1 MAYVY
6 VVEDDKNISEIES
19 FALKNAGH
27 TVAECASGK
36 EFHKLMRDRIPD
48 MILLDVM
55 LPDEDGLEI
64 LRKIRQTPET
74 RRVPVIM
81 VTAKT
86 TELDK
91 VKGLDLGADDYIT
104 KPFSATYLKAR
115 VKNLLAQR
123 QKLQT
128 LYRQNLMQAGA
139 VAAVADEQSIGNVQ
153 DNPQTDKSAAMSP
166 NDRKFMDK
174 LVGLMEQNMDNGEL
188 VVDDL
193 VRELAVSRSVFFK
206 KLKTLTG
213 LAPIE
218 FIKEMRIKRA
228 TQLIETGEF
237 NMTQISYMVGINDPR
252 YFSKCFKAQVGM
264 TPTEYRDRVGR

>member
-1 MAYVY
+1 MYNLLKIKCINMLKSVAEIEDIMAYVY

-27 TVAECASGK
+27 TVVECASGK

-104 KPFSATYLKAR
+104 KPF
-115 VKNLLAQR
+115 
-123 QKLQT
+123 
-128 LYRQNLMQAGA
+128 
-139 VAAVADEQSIGNVQ
+139 
-153 DNPQTDKSAAMSP
+153 
-166 NDRKFMDK
+166 
-174 LVGLMEQNMDNGEL
+174 
-188 VVDDL
+188 
-193 VRELAVSRSVFFK
+193 
-206 KLKTLTG
+206 
-213 LAPIE
+213 
-218 FIKEMRIKRA
+218 
-228 TQLIETGEF
+228 
-237 NMTQISYMVGINDPR
+237 
-252 YFSKCFKAQVGM
+252 
-264 TPTEYRDRVGR
+264 